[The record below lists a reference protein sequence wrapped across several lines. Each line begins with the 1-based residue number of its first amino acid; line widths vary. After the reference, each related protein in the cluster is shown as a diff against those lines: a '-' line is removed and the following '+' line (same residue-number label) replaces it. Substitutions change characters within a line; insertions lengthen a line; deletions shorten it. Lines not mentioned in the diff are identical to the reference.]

1 MPATAPPRTPRAI
14 ATSRR
19 LPHDFGVFW
28 FGDAV
33 SLAGTA
39 TTSVLLPLLAVIHLH
54 AGPGWM
60 GAITAATWLPW
71 LVIGLPAGAW
81 VDRLPPRGVMLSANL
96 ASAAALGSVPVAW
109 WLDRLH
115 LVQLLAVALI
125 VGTATVFF
133 KTAYVK
139 LVPLLVADDQLEAA
153 NARLF
158 GTESAAQVAGPG
170 LAAALTAVVSA
181 ATGLLLDVAS
191 FVVSAVCLFRIRP
204 VRREQATVTH
214 RESLVGQIREGI
226 ALVFRD
232 RNLWPFSLIGGATN
246 FGLTGY
252 SAILVVYLVDRLGLS
267 STQVSLLLMLASVGG
282 VLGAALARRIGRRLG
297 NGRASTTLML
307 VSGGAGLLIGLP
319 ADGHQR
325 YLVAAG
331 QLVLSAA
338 VVGGNVLRG
347 AWRQRYVP
355 ARVMGRVAAT
365 SQLINFGTMP
375 IAALV
380 AGLLATHVGTRAT
393 IIVMTGVNALAC
405 LCILT
410 TRIGRMRELP
420 LSPG

>member
-1 MPATAPPRTPRAI
+1 
-14 ATSRR
+14 
-19 LPHDFGVFW
+19 
-28 FGDAV
+28 
-33 SLAGTA
+33 
-39 TTSVLLPLLAVIHLH
+39 
-54 AGPGWM
+54 
-60 GAITAATWLPW
+60 
-71 LVIGLPAGAW
+71 
-81 VDRLPPRGVMLSANL
+81 MLSANL

-153 NARLF
+153 NARLL

-204 VRREQATVTH
+204 VRREQATATH

-226 ALVFRD
+226 ALVFGD

-282 VLGAALARRIGRRLG
+282 VLGAALARRIARRLG

-319 ADGHQR
+319 ADGHQG

-347 AWRQRYVP
+347 AWRQRYVS
-355 ARVMGRVAAT
+355 ARVMGRVVAT

-380 AGLLATHVGTRAT
+380 AGLLATHVGTRPT

-405 LCILT
+405 LSILT
-410 TRIGRMRELP
+410 TRIGRMRDCRSARRDHHLERGVRGGVGEHVVRLVHLVERERVRAHLLGRDAARWRP
-420 LSPG
+420 SSAASGWTRCPPDPSSW